1 MEKGGLGAALR
12 AVGITTGEHLAWAD
26 EMRVGLVSVVRRVW
40 APVGVKVRQPVQ
52 QVRQWRY
59 LVAAIEVWAGR
70 LWWCWTDTMGSE
82 EVASVVRGWQQNTD
96 LEAVVWDG
104 APSHRSEVVQEVGFP
119 LVQQPAY
126 APELNPAERLF
137 EELRRVAEG
146 KVYATLD
153 AKVAAIQA
161 ELQWWD
167 ANPDRLRRLVG
178 WWWIKDTLNQ
188 LPGPE
193 AYLA

>member
-1 MEKGGLGAALR
+1 MGAALR
-12 AVGITTGEHLAWAD
+12 AVGITTGERLAWAD

-52 QVRQWRY
+52 QVREWRY

-70 LWWCWTDTMGSE
+70 LWWCWTDTMRSE

-104 APSHRSEVVQEVGFP
+104 ASSHRSEVVQEVGFP

-137 EELRRVAEG
+137 EELRRVVEG
-146 KVYATLD
+146 KVYDTLA
-153 AKVAAIQA
+153 AKVAAIEA
-161 ELQWWD
+161 ELRQWD
-167 ANPDRLRRLVG
+167 ADPERVSRLVG
-178 WWWIKDTLNQ
+178 WSWIMDALNQ
-188 LPGPE
+188 LPHSQPSV
-193 AYLA
+193 A

>member
-12 AVGITTGEHLAWAD
+12 AVGITTGERLAWAD

-52 QVRQWRY
+52 QVREWRY
-59 LVAAIEVWAGR
+59 LVAAIEVGAGR
-70 LWWCWTDTMGSE
+70 LWWCWTGPMRSR

-104 APSHRSEVVQEVGFP
+104 ASSHRSEVVQEVGFP

-137 EELRRVAEG
+137 EELRRVVEG
-146 KVYATLD
+146 KVYDTLA
-153 AKVAAIQA
+153 AKVAAIEA
-161 ELQWWD
+161 ELRQWD
-167 ANPDRLRRLVG
+167 ADPERVSRLVG
-178 WWWIKDTLNQ
+178 WSWIMDALNQ
-188 LPGPE
+188 LPHSQPSV
-193 AYLA
+193 A

>member
-1 MEKGGLGAALR
+1 M
-12 AVGITTGEHLAWAD
+12 ITGERLAWAD

-52 QVRQWRY
+52 QVREWRY

-70 LWWCWTDTMGSE
+70 LWWCWTDTMRSE

-104 APSHRSEVVQEVGFP
+104 ASSHRAKVVQEVGFT

-137 EELRRVAEG
+137 EELRRVVEG
-146 KVYATLD
+146 KVYDTLD
-153 AKVAAIQA
+153 AKVATIED
-161 ELQWWD
+161 ELRQWD
-167 ANPDRLRRLVG
+167 ADPARVRRLVG
-178 WWWIKDTLNQ
+178 WSWIMDALNQ
-188 LPGPE
+188 LPHSQPSM
-193 AYLA
+193 A